1 MNRDLSLRGILNE
14 WVREVVGI
22 EGRLPRTLGK
32 LFAQP
37 GFLTRATLDGER
49 DAYLSALKLYIVAH
63 VAFFFFEPALN
74 LFPLEL
80 EEFLRD
86 ASRQAVVEQ
95 QRLQLEMSAETYE
108 VLFNSKIRQQASTFV
123 FLLIPAVATI
133 NKALLPARPFGEHLI
148 YATDFLAWLLLV
160 VPLLVI
166 VTSSVGIGL
175 GWVAMLLRLLTL
187 WYAYQSLQAAFELRE
202 AVHWLKTWMVAAG
215 VIGMMLAYP
224 YFLYWST
231 LTALRLGT

>member
-32 LFAQP
+32 LFAHP

-49 DAYLSALKLYIVAH
+49 DAYLSALKLYIVAN
-63 VAFFFFEPALN
+63 VAFFLFDPALN

-86 ASRQAVVEQ
+86 PSRQAVIEQ
-95 QRLQLEMSAETYE
+95 ERLQLAMSAEAYE
-108 VLFNSKIRQQASTFV
+108 VLFNCTIRQQASTFV

-133 NKALLPARPFGEHLI
+133 NKALLPDRPFGEHLI
-148 YATDFLAWLLLV
+148 YATDFLAWLLLL

-166 VTSSVGIGL
+166 VTSWVGIGL
-175 GWVAMLLRLLTL
+175 PWAARLLRLLTL
-187 WYAYQSLQAAFELRE
+187 WYAYQSLQAAFELSE
-202 AVHWLKTWMVAAG
+202 TVHWLKTLIVAAS